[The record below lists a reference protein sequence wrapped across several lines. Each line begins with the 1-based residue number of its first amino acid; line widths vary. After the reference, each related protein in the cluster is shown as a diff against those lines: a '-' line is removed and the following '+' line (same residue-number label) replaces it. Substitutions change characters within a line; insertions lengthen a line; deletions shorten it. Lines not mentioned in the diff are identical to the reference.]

1 MSLASSRRSSG
12 SSSSVTSDELGAP
25 EQPGRGEG
33 WQLPKPTNGERNVFG
48 HINIGIGLLK
58 KRLFAPQRLSEGP
71 TIRRSDAAKL
81 SSDLPSPVGIS
92 VRDEISSPISLS
104 VADGGGRRTTFNNI
118 VRHVKTLDRNK
129 QWWMFLFLFFFSQKR
144 TILKWDST
152 YRKDI
157 TEQTSKTYFEILIK
171 EYVLCK
177 RVSRLRIK
185 KKKKI
190 TFLKTKS
197 RDSKTSRWCFHF
209 GFPREKV

>member
-1 MSLASSRRSSG
+1 MSLARSRRSSE

-71 TIRRSDAAKL
+71 TIRRSDVRRSQAL
-81 SSDLPSPVGIS
+81 LWPPQPCRDQRPGWDLIS
-92 VRDEISSPISLS
+92 HQPLCR
-104 VADGGGRRTTFNNI
+104 GRRTTFNNI